1 MDTGRILGH
10 LLVCLCSGDA
20 ALCVKTGV
28 DGGEAACLFVSDGA
42 VVDHVM
48 PQVMSV
54 PGRYHVNGEILDN
67 KVVIT

>member
-1 MDTGRILGH
+1 MFTKNCYQH
-10 LLVCLCSGDA
+10 EKVCKFRPYICPYIECDHKLA
-20 ALCVKTGV
+20 
-28 DGGEAACLFVSDGA
+28 FGA

-54 PGRYHVNGEILDN
+54 PGREHVNGEILDN